1 MVVLK
6 QVHTCSRAVT
16 RECPVGDG
24 ATTGVF
30 FTDYTPDENPT
41 VTDIGWFHRLL
52 VFMKSTFK
60 ITELGASPTWVDR
73 VRIPR

>member
-1 MVVLK
+1 MAFLVVALK
-6 QVHTCSRAVT
+6 NPIL
-16 RECPVGDG
+16 PVDVKY
-24 ATTGVF
+24 TGVF